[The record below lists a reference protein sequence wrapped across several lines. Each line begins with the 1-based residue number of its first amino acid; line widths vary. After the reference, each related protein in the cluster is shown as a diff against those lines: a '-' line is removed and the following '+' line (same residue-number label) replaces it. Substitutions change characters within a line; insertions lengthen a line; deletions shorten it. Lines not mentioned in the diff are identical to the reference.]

1 MLIMSVNKT
10 STRNLVT
17 TCVAVSLV
25 AVVLATF
32 SLGAPKDILGLTAAY
47 AAVLVVFIGT
57 STALVPGQ
65 VPNTT

>member
-1 MLIMSVNKT
+1 MLIMSVHET

-25 AVVLATF
+25 AIVLATF
-32 SLGAPKDILGLTAAY
+32 PVGAPTDILGLAAAY

-57 STALVPGQ
+57 STGQ
-65 VPNTT
+65 TPVQKINTT